1 MVFNPQYSTLTYYSQ
16 DHTILQKTVL
26 GHFEYSKK
34 IPQKLKNEEDFY
46 RRKALKKDPPV

>member
-1 MVFNPQYSTLTYYSQ
+1 MLQMKCVGDNLKT
-16 DHTILQKTVL
+16 DTILQKTVL